1 MVVKPVSKNNFKTH
15 RDATRRRMRELDD
28 VLSAAQSLEA
38 GHPDHLFANQETK
51 DAMRADL
58 MRQATGLIESESGPI
73 QEIARRPMGNIPRR
87 SGRSFRFNPPREC
100 KGISGRDGIM
110 KLATRANRRL
120 R

>member
-1 MVVKPVSKNNFKTH
+1 
-15 RDATRRRMRELDD
+15 MRELDD

-38 GHPDHLFANQETK
+38 GHLDHLLANQETK

-58 MRQATGLIESESGPI
+58 MRQATGLIESEFKENP
-73 QEIARRPMGNIPRR
+73 
-87 SGRSFRFNPPREC
+87 GRYRKLPDGRWETFPKGAEDPFVLTREC